1 MAQKNELSKMILVA
15 IFIAITTVATIFI
28 QIPIPS
34 GSGFVN
40 SGDGVLMLG
49 ALILGP
55 LPGLIIGSIGSAL
68 ADVFLGYAFY
78 APFTLIIKGLE
89 GWLCGYIYHKS
100 ERIILASFLSGGL
113 MAGGYWIADSIL
125 YNTATATLALP
136 FNLIQGIVGALIAIL
151 LYIPIRR
158 AIQQS

>member
-1 MAQKNELSKMILVA
+1 MKQNNKLRKMILIA

-28 QIPIPS
+28 QIPIPN

-40 SGDGVLMLG
+40 SGDGVIMLG
-49 ALILGP
+49 ALLLGP

-89 GWLCGYIYHKS
+89 GWLCGYLYHKT
-100 ERIILASFLSGGL
+100 EKIIPATIISGVL
-113 MAGGYWIADSIL
+113 MAIGYWIADTIL
-125 YNTATATLALP
+125 YNAATATLALP
-136 FNLIQGIVGALIAIL
+136 FNLIQGSVGALIAIL

-158 AIQQS
+158 ATHR